1 MADPS
6 DAAGETPAQRPSSLP
21 VRRAARLA
29 RDHLTWIALF
39 WVVLAFVL
47 RPAVMAAH
55 HGDVSGL
62 AGWIG
67 QRVDGAVLA
76 RLAGA
81 VQWGSLAGLVLLL
94 ALAHVRFLAA
104 APAYARTFNAR
115 FLVAAA
121 YGGAFAI
128 GYVAFVWTPVTAV
141 SLMMHDTFIFFDA
154 MQRIEQGQRPSID
167 FPTALGSA
175 MLYLPWLAAKIAGGY
190 AGAIELSSAFV
201 ALLLCIACAQAC
213 AARHGGAVTA
223 LLVAAVFLIVVP
235 SMLEGYDAP
244 HSVTLEAG
252 EFVSVNDNF
261 ANAMFY
267 NRWGW
272 GALIAVFAFLTP
284 RRDEDGAPL
293 AEIITLGLLLV
304 FLFWLKISYFAVAA
318 AAAALYA
325 FLGAKPWR
333 TLMIGGGVAAA
344 GILLIGLLSGNLIAY
359 VADILAVGRVS
370 GMRFADLASLIKD
383 NLLELLVALAPALAM
398 ALLGRL
404 KPIDIWVTGL
414 IFGGTLFIINQNAQT
429 SGLPTILVASAYAI
443 WRLRDDDNRALRLI
457 AALSLALPAATY
469 VMDRSAGLLGQTTVA
484 RREEARP
491 APAWSTIP
499 AMKNVFAQ
507 ERESVLARIEAAN
520 DEDTKL
526 QAFRNAAMF
535 GRRQYLRSGEYMAS
549 LMAAMA
555 ELRPVMKPDE
565 TVVDLDFSSPFA
577 FLTGTRA
584 AKGYWITFDDGR
596 TIDGKTF
603 PKPEDLFADADHV
616 MSPKLFVE
624 PDTAMRLRS
633 LYSDWLDA
641 HYAERVETPYWVRW
655 SHRRPLLRPATQL
668 ALIP

>member
-6 DAAGETPAQRPSSLP
+6 DAAGETPPPRPSNPGAPL
-21 VRRAARLA
+21 AARLA
-29 RDHLTWIALF
+29 TDHLIWIALF
-39 WVVLAFVL
+39 WLVLAFVL
-47 RPAVMAAH
+47 RPAVLAAH

-67 QRVDGAVLA
+67 QRVDGAGLA
-76 RLAGA
+76 RTAGM
-81 VQWGSLAGLVLLL
+81 VQWGALAGLILLL
-94 ALAHVRFLAA
+94 TLAHVRVLNA
-104 APAYARTFNAR
+104 APVYARTFNAR
-115 FLVAAA
+115 FGVAAA
-121 YGGAFAI
+121 YAGAFAI

-167 FPTALGSA
+167 FPTALGAA
-175 MLYLPWLAAKIAGGY
+175 MLYLPWLAAKLVGGY
-190 AGAIELSSAFV
+190 AGAIELASAFV
-201 ALLLCIACAQAC
+201 ALLLCLACAQAC

-244 HSVTLEAG
+244 RSVTLEAG
-252 EFVSVNDNF
+252 ELVAVNDNF

-284 RRDEDGAPL
+284 RRDEDGTPL

-304 FLFWLKISYFAVAA
+304 FLFWLKISYFAIAA
-318 AAAALYA
+318 GAAVLYA
-325 FLGAKPWR
+325 YLGAKPWR
-333 TLMIGGGVAAA
+333 TLMFGAGGAAA
-344 GILLIGLLSGNLIAY
+344 GIALIGLLTGNLIAY

-370 GMRFADLASLIKD
+370 GLRFADLASLIKD
-383 NLLELLVALAPALAM
+383 NMLELLVALAPMLAM

-404 KPIDIWVTGL
+404 RPTDLWVTGM

-429 SGLPTILVASAYAI
+429 SGLPTMLVASAYAI
-443 WRLRDDDNRALRLI
+443 WRLRDDESRALRLI
-457 AALSLALPAATY
+457 AAFSLALPAATY

-491 APAWSTIP
+491 EPAWAVIP

-507 ERESVLARIEAAN
+507 ERESILARIEAAS
-520 DEDTKL
+520 DEDTKV
-526 QAFRNAAMF
+526 QAFRNAAVF

-555 ELRPVMKPDE
+555 DLQPLMKANE
-565 TVVDLDFSSPFA
+565 TVVDLDFASPLA

-584 AKGYWITFDDGR
+584 AEGYWITFDDGR

-603 PKPEDLFADADHV
+603 PKPEALFADADHV

-624 PDTAMRLRS
+624 PDTAIRLRS
-633 LYSDWLDA
+633 LYSGWLDA

-655 SHRRPLLRPATQL
+655 SHRRPLLRPATQM